1 MKEDCIHFKKFWT
14 SRATHN
20 LLYTSVY
27 FCIFLYVFISFCTWL
42 IMVSVIRLAWKKN
55 KCAYF
60 PEPPRV
66 YLLPWAVLFYAESK
80 VTAVAKLTDKQRR
93 FCDEYL
99 VDANATAAAIRAGY
113 SKRTAA
119 SIGAENLIKPD
130 IKNYIARRMA
140 EKEAELIADQDEV
153 LQYLTS
159 VMRGQSRSSVVVVEN
174 VGDYMSEAREMEK
187 GPDEKERLKAA
198 ELLGRRHNL
207 FSEKVKVDVNLP
219 VVISGA
225 DDLED

>member
-1 MKEDCIHFKKFWT
+1 MKGDCIHFKKFWMGE
-14 SRATHN
+14 ATHSR
-20 LLYTSVY
+20 LYTSVH

-55 KCAYF
+55 KCASF

-66 YLLPWAVLFYAESK
+66 YLLPWAVLLYTESK

-130 IKNYIARRMA
+130 IKNYIAQRMA

-174 VGDYMSEAREMEK
+174 VGDYMSEARELEK

>member
-1 MKEDCIHFKKFWT
+1 
-14 SRATHN
+14 
-20 LLYTSVY
+20 
-27 FCIFLYVFISFCTWL
+27 
-42 IMVSVIRLAWKKN
+42 MVSVIRLAWKKN
-55 KCAYF
+55 KCASF

-174 VGDYMSEAREMEK
+174 VACSVSCWA
-187 GPDEKERLKAA
+187 PASSAA
-198 ELLGRRHNL
+198 ACWAAAHWAAHPALR
-207 FSEKVKVDVNLP
+207 SSPPSTV
-219 VVISGA
+219 SA
-225 DDLED
+225 C

>member
-1 MKEDCIHFKKFWT
+1 
-14 SRATHN
+14 
-20 LLYTSVY
+20 
-27 FCIFLYVFISFCTWL
+27 
-42 IMVSVIRLAWKKN
+42 MVSVIRLAWKKN
-55 KCAYF
+55 KCASF

-159 VMRGQSRSSVVVVEN
+159 VMRGRSRSSVVVVEN